1 MRATA
6 LVVDADAP
14 VAGASRWGST
24 SHGKV
29 TILVDGVSGGTI
41 CASRTV
47 RLSEDRWLVRG
58 MEIPISFDPE
68 RPDRFEVE
76 WDAIPSL
83 EDRAAA
89 NDSTL
94 ADPQGTRRRVA
105 AALES
110 AGVSGPTPGTG
121 LRGMTGDA
129 VEALR
134 EQPPPDRLEQSILE
148 AAERPAPPGK
158 QRAVVVISTIARR
171 GASSSS
177 LPTDPNTNGPP

>member
-24 SHGKV
+24 GRGKV
-29 TILVDGVSGGTI
+29 TILIDGGSGASI
-41 CASRTV
+41 CASRAM

-83 EDRAAA
+83 EDRVAA

-94 ADPQGTRRRVA
+94 ADPQGTLRRVA
-105 AALES
+105 VALES
-110 AGVSGPTPGTG
+110 AEVARPTPGTG
-121 LRGMTGDA
+121 PRGMAGDVVGALRG
-129 VEALR
+129 
-134 EQPPPDRLEQSILE
+134 QQSPDRLEQSIRE
-148 AAERPAPPGK
+148 ATERPAPPGK
-158 QRAVVVISTIARR
+158 QRAVVVVSTIARR
-171 GASSSS
+171 GPSSSS
-177 LPTDPNTNGPP
+177 LPADPNTNGPP